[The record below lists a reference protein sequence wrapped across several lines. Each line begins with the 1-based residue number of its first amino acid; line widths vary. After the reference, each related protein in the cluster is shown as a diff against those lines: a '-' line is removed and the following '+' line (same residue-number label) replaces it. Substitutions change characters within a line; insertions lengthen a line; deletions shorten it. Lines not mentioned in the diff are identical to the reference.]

1 MKESTFRRI
10 EPIVWVAY
18 LLALIF
24 SGLLVYQPLPNEY
37 DAAQHELLKSHIES
51 CGAEGIRTC
60 QVPDKWRDKKTGKIY
75 TSEQFAGH
83 RRSEAKRI
91 ASATF
96 AYGLLGCLFF
106 AYSCVVKRR
115 EKFFTAF
122 GKALL
127 LNIFASVLMYFLV

>member
-10 EPIVWVAY
+10 EPIIWVAY

-24 SGLLVYQPLPNEY
+24 SGLLVYHPLPNEY
-37 DAAQHELLKSHIES
+37 DAAKHELLKSHIES

-60 QVPDKWRDKKTGKIY
+60 QVPDKWRDNKTGKIY

-83 RRSEAKRI
+83 RHSEAKRI

-96 AYGLLGCLFF
+96 AYGLLGCLLF
-106 AYSCVVKRR
+106 ACGCVVKRQG
-115 EKFFTAF
+115 KFFTAF

-127 LNIFASVLMYFLV
+127 LDIFASVLMYFLV